1 MFGSYIFIC
10 NVYRKNTLNKSLGKK
25 FFYFLLVILG
35 FSDYSCVD
43 VNLLDELKKKHKEL
57 EAVVNRLKKKRLNDR
72 TSASWTNLRELKK
85 LKLQIKD
92 KIINLKKKIGG

>member
-1 MFGSYIFIC
+1 M
-10 NVYRKNTLNKSLGKK
+10 
-25 FFYFLLVILG
+25 
-35 FSDYSCVD
+35 
-43 VNLLDELKKKHKEL
+43 NLLDELKKKHKEL
-57 EAVVNRLKKKRLNDR
+57 EAVVKKLKKKRLNDR